1 MGITS
6 NCATFLKSVSKIGVD
21 FSTTVMLGRQQLYI
35 EPETLSKLFTPAES
49 KKMASSKYAEPFF
62 EALGAKRV
70 DSLDYSA
77 YEQAQLI
84 YDLNT
89 PIPANLKNSYTV
101 VFDGGTLEHVFNFPI
116 AIKNCMDLLQVGGY
130 FITVTPCNNQCGH
143 GFFQFSPELFYSV
156 FSQDHGFKVIV
167 MYLAIDVSTNER
179 EWYEVADPKIVKSR
193 VVFRNSSP
201 TYLMVVAQKQFDFKG
216 ELKAYQ
222 NDYQEMWS
230 STIGSQARTGMLVRL
245 YKAIVPAFVR
255 AKIYRVRHGRKKI
268 FTESLGNVNAEH
280 FKRVIIN
287 GDGKFE

>member
-6 NCATFLKSVSKIGVD
+6 NCATFLKAVGKMGVD

-49 KKMASSKYAEPFF
+49 KKVASSKYAELFF

-70 DSLDYSA
+70 DSLDYSD

-101 VFDGGTLEHVFNFPI
+101 VFDGGTLEHVFNFPV

-130 FITVTPCNNQCGH
+130 FITITPCNNQCGH
-143 GFFQFSPELFYSV
+143 GFYQFSPELFYSV
-156 FSQDHGFKVIV
+156 FSHDHGFKVTV
-167 MYLAIDVSTNER
+167 MYLAISVSNNER

-193 VVFRNSSP
+193 VVFRNSIP
-201 TYLMVVAQKQFDFKG
+201 TYLMVVAQKKFDFKG

-222 NDYQEMWS
+222 SDYQEIWS
-230 STIGSQARTGMLVRL
+230 GTNEAHAPAGKLIRF
-245 YKAIVPAFVR
+245 YKAIIPAFIR
-255 AKIYRVRHGRKKI
+255 ARIYRLRQGRKEI
-268 FTESLGNVNAEH
+268 FTEGLGNVNAGH
-280 FKRVIIN
+280 FKRVII
-287 GDGKFE
+287 D